1 MESSADRP
9 TKSDDST
16 DDESPLEEIAAGV
29 TIGLILTVAFGL
41 LALGVPWFWIAFPV
55 GFAGVLPVVMG
66 LVKLY
71 ERRRAR
77 EVANN
82 GQTSETSPSDAE
94 DALETLRERYA
105 RGEFDDEE
113 FERRL
118 ERLLET
124 ETIEDASAFAERAR
138 ESSGYDGRDRRMPE
152 SERERERE
160 TERER

>member
-1 MESSADRP
+1 MANPAGRSSRTDESVDE
-9 TKSDDST
+9 
-16 DDESPLEEIAAGV
+16 ESPLEEIAAGI

-41 LALGVPWFWIAFPV
+41 LALGIPWFWIAFPV

-77 EVANN
+77 S
-82 GQTSETSPSDAE
+82 GRRSETSTIDAE

-105 RGEFDDEE
+105 RGELTDEQ

-118 ERLLET
+118 DRLLET
-124 ETIEDASAFAERAR
+124 ETLEDVERRSRAR
-138 ESSGYDGRDRRMPE
+138 GDRDRDRGRD
-152 SERERERE
+152 RERERDSTVE
-160 TERER
+160 LEES